1 MTQQFGFLFS
11 NSVEFHTFYC
21 FIFIYCV
28 AALVMTLNVY
38 FSPCLQKDCKTFL
51 TRIKT
56 SDSPV
61 LYKGAQLWFFFSFML
76 PTRVFIM
83 SSIIQSLSF
92 RFIVGATILSGLP
105 VIRTVLL
112 AWFFILSENM
122 SVGFFYHNSSRFKRV
137 FDLFCGGSDM
147 VLLFLG
153 NTGSTALREFIKAVK
168 AVGVGS
174 VGVLIED
181 FAANVYS
188 FGDAHLQKIY
198 NPNLDFNQTWKGTKA
213 GLNDSLPLRNA
224 VKYFWK

>member
-92 RFIVGATILSGLP
+92 PFIVGATILSGLP

-153 NTGSTALREFIKAVK
+153 NTGSTALREFIQAVK

-174 VGVLIED
+174 GASESSLKTLLLMCIVLVTPI
-181 FAANVYS
+181 FKKYIIQIWILTKL
-188 FGDAHLQKIY
+188 G
-198 NPNLDFNQTWKGTKA
+198 KG
-213 GLNDSLPLRNA
+213 LRL
-224 VKYFWK
+224 VSTILYHCETL